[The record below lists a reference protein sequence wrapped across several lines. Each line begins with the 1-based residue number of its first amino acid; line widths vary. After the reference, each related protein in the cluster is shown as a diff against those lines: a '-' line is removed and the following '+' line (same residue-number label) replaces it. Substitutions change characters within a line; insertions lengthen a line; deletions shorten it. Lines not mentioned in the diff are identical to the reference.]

1 MTKKELNEYFW
12 LKHEITRQKGRLSR
26 LEEKL
31 KCAGEIVG
39 DSVNNYSTGRA
50 HPLKIQG
57 IAQTDIELPL
67 MIVTLKQEIK
77 ANIEKAEKMAV
88 EIEQFIQSVE
98 QAKLRELLRSRF
110 IDCMDWEK
118 VGKANYIS
126 PDYARQLINKYFNKH
141 KNMCKKH

>member
-26 LEEKL
+26 LEKKL
-31 KCAGEIVG
+31 KCVGEIVG

-67 MIVTLKQEIK
+67 MIVTLKQEIE

-110 IDCMDWEK
+110 IDCMDWEN
-118 VGKANYIS
+118 VGKVNYIS
-126 PDYARQLINKYFNKH
+126 PDHARKMVRKFLAER
-141 KNMCKKH
+141 KKDRL